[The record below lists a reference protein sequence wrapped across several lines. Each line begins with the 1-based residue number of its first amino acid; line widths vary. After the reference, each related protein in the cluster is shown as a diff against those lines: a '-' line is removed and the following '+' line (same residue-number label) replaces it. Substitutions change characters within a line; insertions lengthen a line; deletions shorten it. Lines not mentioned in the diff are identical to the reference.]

1 MELLHHKPVQSVRF
15 AIGLVVCPLGFL
27 LPPERLGQIADFV
40 DFLTTQEQ
48 RRKAGEELRAM
59 WARMP
64 QEDLTEAIEQEI
76 VAEVRAVRAE
86 P

>member
-1 MELLHHKPVQSVRF
+1 MV
-15 AIGLVVCPLGFL
+15 
-27 LPPERLGQIADFV
+27 FV

-48 RRKAGEELRAM
+48 RRQAGEELRAM
-59 WARMP
+59 WVRMP

-86 P
+86 RRKRGAP

>member
-1 MELLHHKPVQSVRF
+1 MKAPITAEVLLAK
-15 AIGLVVCPLGFL
+15 LKT

-48 RRKAGEELRAM
+48 RRQAGEELRAM

-86 P
+86 RRKRGAL

>member
-27 LPPERLGQIADFV
+27 V

-48 RRKAGEELRAM
+48 RRQAGEELRAM

>member
-1 MELLHHKPVQSVRF
+1 
-15 AIGLVVCPLGFL
+15 LV
-27 LPPERLGQIADFV
+27 FV

-48 RRKAGEELRAM
+48 RRQAGEELRAM
-59 WARMP
+59 CVRMP

-86 P
+86 RRKRGAP

>member
-1 MELLHHKPVQSVRF
+1 MNAPITAEVLLAKLK
-15 AIGLVVCPLGFL
+15 A

-40 DFLTTQEQ
+40 DSLATQEQ
-48 RRKAGEELRAM
+48 RRQAGEELRAM

-64 QEDLTEAIEQEI
+64 QDDLTEAIEQEI

-86 P
+86 QRKRGAL

>member
-1 MELLHHKPVQSVRF
+1 MNPPITAEALLAELK
-15 AIGLVVCPLGFL
+15 I

-48 RRKAGEELRAM
+48 RRQAGEELRAM

-64 QEDLTEAIEQEI
+64 QEDLTGAIEQEV
-76 VAEVRAVRAE
+76 VAEVRGVRAE
-86 P
+86 RRKRSAP

>member
-1 MELLHHKPVQSVRF
+1 MNAPITAEALLAKLK
-15 AIGLVVCPLGFL
+15 A

-40 DFLTTQEQ
+40 DFLATQEQ
-48 RRKAGEELRAM
+48 RRQAGEELRAM

-64 QEDLTEAIEQEI
+64 QEELTDQIEQEI

-86 P
+86 RRKRGAT

>member
-1 MELLHHKPVQSVRF
+1 MNAPITAEVLLAKLKALS
-15 AIGLVVCPLGFL
+15 
-27 LPPERLGQIADFV
+27 PERLGQIADFV

-48 RRKAGEELRAM
+48 RRQAGEELRAM

-64 QEDLTEAIEQEI
+64 QEELTEAIEQEI

-86 P
+86 RSKRGAL

>member
-1 MELLHHKPVQSVRF
+1 MKAPITAEVLLAK
-15 AIGLVVCPLGFL
+15 LKT

-48 RRKAGEELRAM
+48 CRQAGEELRAM

-86 P
+86 RRKRGAL

>member
-1 MELLHHKPVQSVRF
+1 VRF

-27 LPPERLGQIADFV
+27 
-40 DFLTTQEQ
+40 TTQEQ
-48 RRKAGEELRAM
+48 RRQAGEELRAM
-59 WARMP
+59 CVRMP

-86 P
+86 RRKRGAP

>member
-27 LPPERLGQIADFV
+27 
-40 DFLTTQEQ
+40 TTQEQ
-48 RRKAGEELRAM
+48 RRQAGEELRAM
-59 WARMP
+59 CVRMP

-86 P
+86 RRKRGAP

>member
-1 MELLHHKPVQSVRF
+1 MNAPITAEVLLAKLK
-15 AIGLVVCPLGFL
+15 A

-48 RRKAGEELRAM
+48 RRQAGEELRAM

-64 QEDLTEAIEQEI
+64 QEELTEAIEQEI

-86 P
+86 QRKRGAL